1 MPNKKLVRHGTNNG
15 YRAENTLGDACE
27 RCKAAHRVF
36 QTQYNKVNRA
46 AGLKYGGDE
55 ILDHLDGKVQS
66 KASTVQ
72 SLSGYTVGSASR
84 RPTAPEATAPV
95 PDDTGPYGASPGR
108 ERPSLADRVKAMVI
122 GGDDDQPDGFVNEP
136 GIPDYITVGTIDPD
150 PDPEGDEY
158 RQVPQDNA
166 EYIINAAGMAKI
178 EDSLG
183 TYLSIFGITMEM
195 IDPYCG
201 PVLAENMDNI
211 VKHWAK
217 VISKY
222 PKAAELFMDGKGGT
236 LMTWISAIQA
246 TWPFLFAMY
255 EHHFSKDVQTSGGQI
270 FRKTGQNSGGR
281 FDPTMPP
288 MEDKFNYSAG

>member
-1 MPNKKLVRHGTNNG
+1 MPSRKLIRHGSNNG
-15 YRAENTLGDACE
+15 YRAEIAIGEACDK
-27 RCKAAHRVF
+27 CKAGHRVF
-36 QTQYNKVNRA
+36 QTQYTRVNRA
-46 AGLKYGGDE
+46 KGLKYRGE
-55 ILDHLDGKVQS
+55 EVLDHLDGLVQQKGGNLPS
-66 KASTVQ
+66 SSTY
-72 SLSGYTVGSASR
+72 SVG
-84 RPTAPEATAPV
+84 TAPRQQAPSRV
-95 PDDTGPYGASPGR
+95 PSPDPDETDPYGAAEGR
-108 ERPSLADRVKAMVI
+108 EGPSLADRIRGLVV
-122 GGDDDQPDGFVNEP
+122 GTPDEPGYVNEE
-136 GIPDYITVGTIDPD
+136 GIPSYITLGTIDPD
-150 PDPEGDEY
+150 PDPDDDQY
-158 RQVPQDNA
+158 HQLPPNDA

-217 VISKY
+217 VIAKY

-255 EHHFSKDVQTSGGQI
+255 EHHFSKDVQTSGGNI
-270 FRKTGQNSGGR
+270 FRKNKNANNTQ
-281 FDPTMPP
+281 FDPMMPP
-288 MEDKFNYSAG
+288 MQDTFNYSAG